1 MNILASKIY
10 SGEPWESVFF
20 RLGWWNLLVVLWIIL
35 FSATVYQAVTEP
47 NRRSRFFQSLLT
59 KVRQR
64 YSKLYEHAVRNL
76 CELLV
81 KTTSFPTL
89 KKKFNLHIFVHRNID
104 GRDCLVKDRRFF
116 FEQEIM
122 PKNYP
127 LDIVFVDED
136 KLVICDAFS
145 RNTCVYEELPS
156 NHLTRYGEHL
166 NGKIDPHIRWVFAS
180 PVRIPGQVDKP
191 AAIICC
197 FGRTDFFRSE
207 KEIEQFE
214 TLLQLLSEV
223 VSELLQFEEYLIEI
237 HRDIHQLEQFED
249 MSLIADSQL

>member
-1 MNILASKIY
+1 
-10 SGEPWESVFF
+10 
-20 RLGWWNLLVVLWIIL
+20 
-35 FSATVYQAVTEP
+35 
-47 NRRSRFFQSLLT
+47 
-59 KVRQR
+59 
-64 YSKLYEHAVRNL
+64 
-76 CELLV
+76 
-81 KTTSFPTL
+81 
-89 KKKFNLHIFVHRNID
+89 
-104 GRDCLVKDRRFF
+104 
-116 FEQEIM
+116 M